1 MFTFDKIIKEL
12 QPSVFFLEETKF
24 KDEGTFKQDNYII
37 FERARKSKNGG
48 GGVALGCVEELKP
61 VWVRE
66 GEGEVEALSV
76 DIFVKKMKI
85 RCCVAY
91 GFQETDT
98 EENKDAFWDYL
109 DEEVA
114 EASNNN
120 AGLVIQFDGNLWA
133 GNEMVPNDPRP
144 QNKNGRLFQQFLER
158 NPNLTIVNSLSL
170 CEGLITRSRL
180 RDGLLEE
187 SVLDFF
193 IVCHLVLPHVKR
205 MVIDVDKKY
214 VLTNYGQVR
223 KGGKATDSDHATEF
237 MDLDLKI
244 VFEKPERRELWN
256 FKNKEAQ
263 ENFKVLTSETTEF
276 SDCFSNKLPLLNQIA
291 NWKTV
296 FNAFCRKAFQKIII
310 TKKKFNKPTPNE
322 VTKLIDERNN
332 LMN

>member
-1 MFTFDKIIKEL
+1 
-12 QPSVFFLEETKF
+12 
-24 KDEGTFKQDNYII
+24 
-37 FERARKSKNGG
+37 
-48 GGVALGCVEELKP
+48 
-61 VWVRE
+61 
-66 GEGEVEALSV
+66 
-76 DIFVKKMKI
+76 
-85 RCCVAY
+85 
-91 GFQETDT
+91 
-98 EENKDAFWDYL
+98 
-109 DEEVA
+109 
-114 EASNNN
+114 
-120 AGLVIQFDGNLWA
+120 
-133 GNEMVPNDPRP
+133 
-144 QNKNGRLFQQFLER
+144 
-158 NPNLTIVNSLSL
+158 
-170 CEGLITRSRL
+170 
-180 RDGLLEE
+180 
-187 SVLDFF
+187 
-193 IVCHLVLPHVKR
+193 

-296 FNAFCRKAFQKIII
+296 FNAFCRKAFQKIRI

-332 LMN
+332 LMNTGRVEEAKELDETISNFEAELNRNHIMKHFKRFSEDPFKVNLGQVWKTMDRIWPKVGVTKPTAKKNHKGRVVSAPTEIKKLLAKEYKERLRTRPAKPGFEHLRGRRKRICNMKLKLAEANHSSLWTMADLEKALKDLKINKCRDHEGLINEIFRNNVIGDDLRCSIKLNRNK